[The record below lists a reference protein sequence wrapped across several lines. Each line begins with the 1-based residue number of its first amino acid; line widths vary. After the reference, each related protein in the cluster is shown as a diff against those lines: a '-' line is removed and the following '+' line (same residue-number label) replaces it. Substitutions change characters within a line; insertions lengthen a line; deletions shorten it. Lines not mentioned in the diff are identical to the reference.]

1 MRTPFGLALV
11 LVGALARSAVADEP
25 KPPGGVLEESPDAR
39 ATPAKTPSAAVA
51 GSDPRVDHTYALGA
65 RLRYIF
71 VTQAMLSPFLTAST
85 DMNSVST
92 AIEFSYRR
100 PTFDVVTSLD
110 FSWLALNDGNYLAS
124 GHPADLDTHYVQFRN
139 LSFLSIDV
147 SVLGH
152 NWLTKW
158 LEIRYGAGLGLGV
171 VMGDV
176 LLTNNGTQ
184 CTVAN
189 ARDTSVCH
197 PVLPDGTHLV
207 PGTPGFEEALK
218 ATEAPKATDTAQ
230 DPHRSPG
237 DKPPVMAVVNIL
249 LGLRFK
255 VHQHVMVG
263 WDIGFRNAMFTG
275 VGVHYLF

>member
-1 MRTPFGLALV
+1 MRSTLGFALV
-11 LVGALARSAVADEP
+11 LVGVVAGRASAEEP
-25 KPPGGVLEESPDAR
+25 RPPGGVIEDSPSSRAAPAR
-39 ATPAKTPSAAVA
+39 TPSAAA
-51 GSDPRVDHTYALGA
+51 ASNDPRVDHKYALGA

-71 VTQAMLSPFLTAST
+71 VTQAMMSPFLTAST

-92 AIEFSYRR
+92 ALEFSYRR

-124 GHPADLDTHYVQFRN
+124 GHPPDLDTHYVQFRN

-147 SVLGH
+147 SILGH

-184 CTVAN
+184 CTLAN
-189 ARDTSVCH
+189 VHDTSQCH
-197 PVLPDGTHLV
+197 PVSPTQGPII
-207 PGTPGFEEALK
+207 PGTPGFEDKLK

-230 DPHRSPG
+230 DPHRGPG
-237 DKPPVMAVVNIL
+237 DKPPVMAVVNIMI
-249 LGLRFK
+249 GLRFK
-255 VHQHVMVG
+255 VHQHVLLG
-263 WDIGFRNAMFTG
+263 WDLGFRNAIFTG

>member
-1 MRTPFGLALV
+1 MRSSLGFALI
-11 LVGALARSAVADEP
+11 LVGVMAGAASAEEP
-25 KPPGGVLEESPDAR
+25 KPPGGVIEDSKGT
-39 ATPAKTPSAAVA
+39 ATRTPSAVA
-51 GSDPRVDHTYALGA
+51 TSNDPRVDHKYALGA

-71 VTQAMLSPFLTAST
+71 VTQAMMAPFLKAST

-110 FSWLALNDGNYLAS
+110 FSWLALNDGNYLGA
-124 GHPADLDTHYVQFRN
+124 GNPADLDTHYVQFRN

-147 SVLGH
+147 TILGH

-171 VMGDV
+171 VLGDV

-184 CTVAN
+184 CTLAN
-189 ARDTSVCH
+189 AGDTKVCH
-197 PVLPDGTHLV
+197 PVLPNGTHII
-207 PGTPGFEEALK
+207 PGTPGFEDQLK
-218 ATEAPKATDTAQ
+218 ATEAPKSTDTAQ
-230 DPHRSPG
+230 DPHRAPG
-237 DKPPVMAVVNIL
+237 DKPPVMGVVNIM

-255 VHQHVMVG
+255 VHKHVLVG

-275 VGVHYLF
+275 VGAYYLF